1 MRNGIKVALLSL
13 GFLGAVQYDNS
24 VNESGDYRA
33 DVSFW
38 SSIKVTLNSANASD
52 DGTEIISIIGQEIKK
67 PKVERWETPGPG
79 GGSGGSGGGGGGAGG
94 SPVAPEDPS
103 KETKEVCFAKANL
116 AFRSCLNTVI
126 GPSSH
131 YQNAVAYVC
140 PAFFDVE
147 VGMKVIFGGIT
158 VRNYDSCMNIANSK
172 RDGYVNGCEINRAM
186 YELQCTKK

>member
-13 GFLGAVQYDNS
+13 GLFGGVQYDNS
-24 VNESGDYRA
+24 VNESGA

-38 SSIKVTLNSANASD
+38 SSIKVTLDSAHASD
-52 DGTEIISIIGQEIKK
+52 GGIEIIAIIGKPIKK
-67 PKVERWETPGPG
+67 PVVERWETPGPG
-79 GGSGGSGGGGGGAGG
+79 GGSGGGGGGGGG

-126 GPSSH
+126 GPGSH